1 MGIPLLLF
9 TGRSAFSTGIKKKIG
24 ILKETKNRWE
34 CRVPL
39 TPENI
44 KELRDDPNLKDK
56 LEFYIQPSRKRIFQD
71 AEYIKVRKDGCNI
84 CIHTRSIYISQRL
97 VQVLKMI

>member
-1 MGIPLLLF
+1 MGIPLF
-9 TGRSAFSTGIKKKIG
+9 MFVKRSFSTGNKKKIG

-44 KELRDDPNLKDK
+44 KELKDDPKLRDK
-56 LEFYIQPSRKRIFQD
+56 LEFYVQPSRKRIFQD
-71 AEYIKVRKDGCNI
+71 DEYIKVNKERMD
-84 CIHTRSIYISQRL
+84 RWVSIPF
-97 VQVLKMI
+97 M

>member
-1 MGIPLLLF
+1 MGVSLLLF
-9 TGRSAFSTGIKKKIG
+9 TRRSAFSTGIKKKIG
-24 ILKETKNRWE
+24 ILRETKDRWE

-44 KELRDDPNLKDK
+44 NELREDPNLKDK

-71 AEYIKVRKDGCNI
+71 DEYIKVTYNKI
-84 CIHTRSIYISQRL
+84 
-97 VQVLKMI
+97 KMY

>member
-1 MGIPLLLF
+1 MGMPLLLF
-9 TGRSAFSTGIKKKIG
+9 TKRSAFLTTLTKKIG

-39 TPENI
+39 TPGNI
-44 KELRDDPNLKDK
+44 KELKEDPNLKDK

-71 AEYIKVRKDGCNI
+71 DEYIKVNI
-84 CIHTRSIYISQRL
+84 KRAYN
-97 VQVLKMI
+97 

>member
-1 MGIPLLLF
+1 MGISLLLF
-9 TGRSAFSTGIKKKIG
+9 ARRYISNGITKKIG

-44 KELRDDPNLKDK
+44 KELKEDPNWGNK

-71 AEYIKVRKDGCNI
+71 DEYIKVNNTIISYHLTVYLGRCN
-84 CIHTRSIYISQRL
+84 H
-97 VQVLKMI
+97 